1 MAMTKRFF
9 LSFAALILALTGAN
23 SVSAQFPVKIKVP
36 KVEKPKP
43 APSPEAQPT
52 TETTSQPTQ
61 PAQPAESQPE
71 NRSTSGAPQAGG
83 PYAVKPEPPMT
94 TPQFLP
100 DTLEVQVEHW
110 DYYWKI
116 PNDNHNTSWAPRM
129 RFDVIYGGTT
139 KLRLKAD
146 YFMPDGSLWFTEPL
160 EQRGFGEEKTS
171 KVGVYSQDDSNRD
184 KKAIVTGGLFGFKI
198 TNIRDN
204 STVFQGKIKV
214 VRYKPQYSDAR
225 YKNEVDYY
233 VDYDW
238 KLPIGFADLDWERDN
253 ATPTIR
259 MWFKG
264 DLKTDGF
271 EARLFHNGQQI
282 ATTDD
287 GGGVSTGERYYADK
301 RGNDESLFWHEFT
314 FSWPKRAEFIVTE
327 DLRNFTIY
335 KNTLF
340 INQMPGEY
348 VVKVYYNGDQV
359 RETKFSIGNNGT
371 YADNGIARQN
381 NLTTNKV
388 ILPVKVM
395 GTLDKWNPVNAK
407 AMGFY
412 GNPVNGL
419 IP

>member
-1 MAMTKRFF
+1 MRRSF
-9 LSFAALILALTGAN
+9 LVILMLVMMLLFVPQIA
-23 SVSAQFPVKIKVP
+23 SAQFKIP
-36 KVEKPKP
+36 KIPKPKP
-43 APSPEAQPT
+43 QPT
-52 TETTSQPTQ
+52 PTETPAPTTDSESGQP
-61 PAQPAESQPE
+61 QPE
-71 NRSTSGAPQAGG
+71 TRTTSSAAPRGGG
-83 PYAVKPEPPMT
+83 PYAVLPEPPMT

-100 DTLEVQVEHW
+100 ETLEIQVEHW

-129 RFDVIYGGTT
+129 GFSVIYGGST

-146 YFMPDGSLWFTEPL
+146 YFMPDGSLWFSEPL
-160 EQRGFGEEKTS
+160 DQRGFNDEPTH
-171 KVGVYSQDDSNRD
+171 KVSIFSQDDSNRD
-184 KKAIVTGGLFGFKI
+184 KKTIVVGGLFGFKI

-204 STVFQGKIKV
+204 STVFQGKFKI
-214 VRYKPQYSDAR
+214 VRYKPKYSDAR

-264 DLKTDGF
+264 DLKTDSF

-287 GGGVSTGERYYADK
+287 GGGVGTGERYYADK
-301 RGNDESLFWHEFT
+301 RGDDESLFWHEFT
-314 FSWPKRAEFIVTE
+314 FSWPKRVEFIVTE
-327 DLRNFTIY
+327 EMRNFTIY
-335 KNTLF
+335 KDTLI

-348 VVKVYYNGDQV
+348 VVKVYYNGEQV

-371 YADNGIARQN
+371 YADNGIAKQS
-381 NLTTNKV
+381 NLTTNKI

-395 GTLDKWNPVNAK
+395 GTVDKWNPVNAK

-419 IP
+419 TP

>member
-1 MAMTKRFF
+1 MRR
-9 LSFAALILALTGAN
+9 LSFVFLMLVTTAFLTVQIA
-23 SVSAQFPVKIKVP
+23 SAQLPIKIP
-36 KVEKPKP
+36 KVSKPKP
-43 APSPEAQPT
+43 QPTPAETAQPT
-52 TETTSQPTQ
+52 PAADSESTQ
-61 PAQPAESQPE
+61 PQPE
-71 NRSTSGAPQAGG
+71 TRSTSSGRAPQAGG

-100 DTLEVQVEHW
+100 ETLEIQVEHW
-110 DYYWKI
+110 DYHWKI

-129 RFDVIYGGTT
+129 KFDVIYGGST

-146 YFMPDGSLWFTEPL
+146 YLMPDGTVWFSEPL
-160 EQRGFGEEKTS
+160 EQRGFGDERTS
-171 KVGVYSQDDSNRD
+171 TVGVFSQDDSNRD

-204 STVFQGKIKV
+204 STVFQGKFKI
-214 VRYKPQYSDAR
+214 VRYKPKYSDAR

-238 KLPIGFADLDWERDN
+238 KLPIGFADLAWEGN
-253 ATPTIR
+253 VATPTIR

-264 DLKTDGF
+264 DLKTDSF

-287 GGGVSTGERYYADK
+287 GGVVNTGERYYADK
-301 RGNDESLFWHEFT
+301 RGDDESLFWHEFT
-314 FSWPKRAEFIVTE
+314 FYWPHRAEFIVTE
-327 DLRNFTIY
+327 DLRNFTAY
-335 KNTLF
+335 KKTLF

-359 RETKFSIGNNGT
+359 RETKFSIGSNGT
-371 YADNGIARQN
+371 YDDNGIARQN
-381 NLTTNKV
+381 NLTTNKIV
-388 ILPVKVM
+388 LPVKVM
-395 GTLDKWNPVNAK
+395 GTVDKWNPTNAK

-412 GNPVNGL
+412 GNPVAG
-419 IP
+419 IQ

>member
-1 MAMTKRFF
+1 MRRPFF
-9 LSFAALILALTGAN
+9 VFLMLAITAFFT
-23 SVSAQFPVKIKVP
+23 VQIASAQLPIKIP
-36 KVEKPKP
+36 KISKPKP
-43 APSPEAQPT
+43 QPTPAETAQPT
-52 TETTSQPTQ
+52 PAADSESTQ
-61 PAQPAESQPE
+61 PQPE
-71 NRSTSGAPQAGG
+71 TRSPSSGRAPQAGG

-100 DTLEVQVEHW
+100 ETLEVGVEHW

-116 PNDNHNTSWAPRM
+116 PNDNHNTSWVPRIN
-129 RFDVIYGGTT
+129 FFVVYGGST

-146 YFMPDGSLWFTEPL
+146 YFMPDGSLWFSEAL
-160 EQRGFGEEKTS
+160 EYRGGYDEKSGIS
-171 KVGVYSQDDSNRD
+171 KVSSESDSNRD
-184 KKAIVTGGLFGFKI
+184 KKSIVTGGLFGLKI

-204 STVFQGKIKV
+204 STVFQGKFKV
-214 VRYKPQYSDAR
+214 VRYKPKYSDAR
-225 YKNEVDYY
+225 YRNEVDYY

-238 KLPIGFADLDWERDN
+238 KLPIGFADLEFESN
-253 ATPTIR
+253 VATPKIR

-264 DLKTDGF
+264 DLKTDSF

-282 ATTDD
+282 ATTDN
-287 GGGVSTGERYYADK
+287 GGGVGTGERYYADK
-301 RGNDESLFWHEFT
+301 RGDDESLFWHEFT
-314 FSWPKRAEFIVTE
+314 FSWPYRAEFIVTE
-327 DLRNFTIY
+327 DLRNYTNY

-359 RETKFSIGNNGT
+359 RETKFSIGTNGT

-388 ILPVKVM
+388 ILPVQVM
-395 GTLDKWNPVNAK
+395 GTLDKWNPTNAK

-412 GNPVNGL
+412 GNPVAGVQ
-419 IP
+419 